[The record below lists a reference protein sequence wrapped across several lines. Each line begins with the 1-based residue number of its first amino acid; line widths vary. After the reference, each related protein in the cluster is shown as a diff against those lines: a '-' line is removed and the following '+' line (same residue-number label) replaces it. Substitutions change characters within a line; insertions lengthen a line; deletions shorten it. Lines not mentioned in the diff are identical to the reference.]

1 MKRIL
6 TIGFISLM
14 LFIADNS
21 IMPFLTIYGYSP
33 SLLFI
38 YIIGI
43 SIIYGKWEG
52 LWFGVFSG
60 LLQDVFFGVGFG
72 INSMTNMLMC
82 IAAGEIGISIIK
94 KKMLIPVVTCF
105 LLSLVKGI
113 MVFVILYIFGSHM
126 SLLAVLFTSIYN
138 MVVCLIMY
146 RFIYKFSQKRFMHKE
161 WRF

>member
-6 TIGFISLM
+6 TIGFISLI
-14 LFIADNS
+14 LFIADNC
-21 IMPFLTIYGYSP
+21 IMPFFTIYGYSP

-38 YIIGI
+38 YIISI

-52 LWFGVFSG
+52 LWFGIFAG

-72 INSMTNMLMC
+72 INAITNMLMC
-82 IAAGEIGISIIK
+82 VVSGEIGINIIK
-94 KKMLIPVVTCF
+94 KKTLIPVCACF
-105 LLSLVKGI
+105 VLSLVKGL
-113 MVFVILYIFGSHM
+113 MVFIILYIFGYHM
-126 SLLAVLFTSIYN
+126 SLIAVLFSSIYN

-146 RFIYKFSQKRFMHKE
+146 RFIYKFSQKRFMQKE